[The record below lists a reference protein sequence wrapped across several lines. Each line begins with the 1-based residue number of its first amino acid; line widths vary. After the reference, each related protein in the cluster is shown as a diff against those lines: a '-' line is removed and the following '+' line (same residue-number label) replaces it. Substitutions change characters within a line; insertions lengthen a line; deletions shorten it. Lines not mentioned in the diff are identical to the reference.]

1 MDSFFDFILEHPP
14 VKRLQ
19 VNDFLLAEYQCPL
32 QQKRFEIWSH
42 HNYFIYVIRGEKK
55 WSTLSQEVHLA
66 PGDCLFVRKGA
77 HSVYQ
82 FFDNG
87 FCALVL
93 FVPDAFIRSV
103 LLQNQINTGQ
113 PDEQVNRSSLFTV
126 HSDNKLKAYFQSFYT
141 YLTAPDK
148 PDNKLIELKFRELVI
163 LAGTTG
169 TKSLSNYFGGLCK
182 NAKPSIRE
190 IMEDNFNYPMSLEE
204 YARLCGR
211 SLSAFKREF
220 NDTFGISPGRWLTQ
234 KRLELARYLLQST
247 AKSVMQIALDSG
259 FNNASH
265 FSRIFKAK
273 FGMPPL
279 ELAKKNKSET
289 ELTDK

>member
-19 VNDFLLAEYQCPL
+19 VNDLLLAEYQCPL
-32 QQKRFEIWSH
+32 KQSRFEIWSH
-42 HNYFIYVIRGEKK
+42 HNYFIYVTSGEKK
-55 WSTLSQEVHLA
+55 WSTLSQEIYLK

-82 FFDNG
+82 YFDNG

-103 LLQNQINTGQ
+103 LLDNQINTGR
-113 PDEQVNRSSLFTV
+113 PDGQSNRSSLFVVPT
-126 HSDNKLKAYFQSFYT
+126 DQKLKAYFQSFYT
-141 YLTAPDK
+141 YLTAPDR

-169 TKSLSNYFGGLCK
+169 TKPLTNYFGGLCK

-190 IMEDNFNYPMSLEE
+190 IMEDNYNYPMGLEE

-220 NDTFGISPGRWLTQ
+220 KDTFGISPGRWLTQ
-234 KRLELARYLLQST
+234 KRLELAKYLLQNT
-247 AKSVMQIALDSG
+247 AKPVTETALDSG
-259 FNNASH
+259 FNNPSH
-265 FSRIFKAK
+265 FSRAFKAK
-273 FGMPPL
+273 FGMSPL
-279 ELAKKNKSET
+279 QMTKKVQAENR
-289 ELTDK
+289 